1 MMDDRSTLV
10 FDIDAAE
17 SFVALLVAVAVV
29 AFVALLAAVA
39 AADNQY

>member
-1 MMDDRSTLV
+1 MDDRSTLV
-10 FDIDAAE
+10 FDTD
-17 SFVALLVAVAVV
+17 AVA